1 MTPEIGGVSED
12 GGIRWEESG
21 SQPVSRVLSR
31 TVIHLGPV
39 SPLAS
44 RDLPGP
50 DAGSAK
56 WSLFGLA
63 PSGVCRTVDVATNV
77 VRSYRTVS
85 PLPVPL
91 GGHRRSTLCCTFRRL
106 TSPRHYLAPCPMEP
120 GLSSTLESKA
130 ATVRLTPT
138 ATLVKHQMKEQH

>member
-1 MTPEIGGVSED
+1 MSGVGNREKR
-12 GGIRWEESG
+12 GG

-63 PSGVCRTVDVATNV
+63 PGGVYRAVDVATNA

-85 PLPVPL
+85 PLPVPHR
-91 GGHRRSTLCCTFRRL
+91 GHRRSTLCCTFRRL
-106 TSPRHYLAPCPMEP
+106 TSPRRYLAPCPMEP

-130 ATVRLTPT
+130 ATVQLTPSV
-138 ATLVKHQMKEQH
+138 TLVKQEKKEQH